1 MILDSRISSKYNLY
15 FPYFEFI
22 QDTLDQTLMNYAK
35 KHLFAYTSRVK
46 KLDSISEKIETGR
59 YSSWVEIDDFVG
71 CILIVPNL
79 SYENEVLSF
88 LKNAFREIDLKKKGS
103 TFKNFDTFR
112 FDSTRFIG
120 KLIPPNEKINKDIY
134 DIKFEIQIRSA
145 FEHAWSVTTHD
156 LAYKS
161 KSIDWKVLRL
171 AAQLKASVEQL
182 DMIALSAKDVNK
194 QITSYKWPEIDIK
207 IKILTFIKESFEN
220 GKIPNEIEPKDYS
233 RVIDNLYSL
242 IKNKLNVWQSRKLN
256 KELNEIFKNIDK
268 ELNLLNT
275 KGFPMSL
282 SLFQVMFGI
291 LLKNKV
297 IDLVDISKII
307 FYKSETFLTVFPEL
321 NKLKI
326 KEFEI

>member
-1 MILDSRISSKYNLY
+1 MILDSKISTKYKLY
-15 FPYFEFI
+15 LPYFEFI
-22 QDTLDQTLMNYAK
+22 QSALDQTLMNYAK
-35 KHLFAYTSRVK
+35 KHLFAYTSRIK

-59 YSSWVEIDDFVG
+59 YSSWVEIDDFIG

-79 SYENEVLSF
+79 SYEEEVIDF
-88 LKNAFREIDLKKKGS
+88 LKNAFTEIDLRKKGS

-120 KLIPPNEKINKDIY
+120 KLIPPNQEINKEIY

-161 KSIDWKVLRL
+161 KNIDWKILRL
-171 AAQLKASVEQL
+171 ASQLKASVEQL

-207 IKILTFIKESFEN
+207 IKILNFIKECFEN
-220 GKIPNEIEPKDYS
+220 GKIPNEIAPKDYS
-233 RVIDNLYSL
+233 RVVDNIFAL
-242 IKNKLNVWQSRKLN
+242 IKNKLSIWQSRKVN
-256 KELNEIFKNIDK
+256 KELKLIFNNINT
-268 ELNLLNT
+268 ELNLINQ

-282 SLFQVMFGI
+282 SLFQIIFGI
-291 LLKNKV
+291 FLKYE
-297 IDLVDISKII
+297 IIEPEDISKNV
-307 FYKSETFLTVFPEL
+307 FYKTDTFLTVFPEL
-321 NKLKI
+321 KELKI
-326 KEFEI
+326 KEFQI